1 MAKTRQ
7 VVDGGRIAL
16 KTMDPSRTLVPLE
29 TEDALIEQ
37 MTRPAP
43 EVVEAVSAIDGEVL
57 ILGAG
62 GKMGPSLAGLLIRAG
77 ARGVVGVSRFSESE
91 TRERLEAGGVR
102 TIRCDLLDDGDL
114 QSLPEAAHII
124 LLAGSKFGT
133 TGSEPGTWAINS
145 LMPARVVQRFPTS
158 RLVYV
163 STGNV
168 YGVTQ
173 TALGGA
179 SESSDEDPVGEYA
192 ASRLGGERLVTYY
205 SALQQTPA
213 VIIRLFYATELRY
226 GIVLDVARKV
236 WRRRP
241 IDLTV
246 GHVNQI
252 WQGDANAYLARCFP
266 LCDSPPPVYNL
277 TGPETL
283 SIRRL
288 AARLGHFMG
297 VEPIFEGT
305 ESEASLLGNAD
316 KLISLLGPPEV
327 DMEAVVE
334 WVASW
339 VMHGGR
345 VLDKPTMYERRDG
358 RF

>member
-1 MAKTRQ
+1 
-7 VVDGGRIAL
+7 
-16 KTMDPSRTLVPLE
+16 
-29 TEDALIEQ
+29 
-37 MTRPAP
+37 
-43 EVVEAVSAIDGEVL
+43 
-57 ILGAG
+57 
-62 GKMGPSLAGLLIRAG
+62 
-77 ARGVVGVSRFSESE
+77 
-91 TRERLEAGGVR
+91 
-102 TIRCDLLDDGDL
+102 
-114 QSLPEAAHII
+114 
-124 LLAGSKFGT
+124 
-133 TGSEPGTWAINS
+133 
-145 LMPARVVQRFPTS
+145 MPARVVQRFPTS

-179 SESSDEDPVGEYA
+179 SESWDEDPVGEYA